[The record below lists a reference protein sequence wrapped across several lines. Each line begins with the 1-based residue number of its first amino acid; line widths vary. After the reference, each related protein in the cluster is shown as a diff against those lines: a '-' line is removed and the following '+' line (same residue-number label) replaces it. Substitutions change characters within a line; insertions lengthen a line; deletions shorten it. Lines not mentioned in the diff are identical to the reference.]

1 MLRELIFTR
10 AVTNMALVGPVG
22 LYEGKQSRQTKQA
35 HKHFFKWAKYHHFH
49 KMSLKVEL
57 KYILCFV
64 FCFVFFISRCAGSY
78 KVYEME
84 TNENCPDSLPFFCT
98 NPDLPRCGCLALCCC
113 LFMYLKTKFWVV
125 IQHSVLNIPSSV
137 IHCAFWLI
145 FKMSAHNEGDSNNHL
160 SAQANQVY
168 TAGEFLHFSWLWD
181 LTDLRCWSR
190 AADQTSGGQDARSHL
205 WGPWFSW
212 DNWQDVWQDLAM
224 TSRGG
229 KEKPMILLGF
239 VNYPLLSLPVL
250 RWRNMRPHFHTWTG
264 YHRDLNPLKS
274 LGY

>member
-1 MLRELIFTR
+1 MCMWHSQSMLRELIFTR

-113 LFMYLKTKFWVV
+113 LFMYLKTQF
-125 IQHSVLNIPSSV
+125 LG
-137 IHCAFWLI
+137 
-145 FKMSAHNEGDSNNHL
+145 GDSAL
-160 SAQANQVY
+160 SSEY
-168 TAGEFLHFSWLWD
+168 SFFSDSLCILTHF
-181 LTDLRCWSR
+181 
-190 AADQTSGGQDARSHL
+190 
-205 WGPWFSW
+205 
-212 DNWQDVWQDLAM
+212 
-224 TSRGG
+224 
-229 KEKPMILLGF
+229 
-239 VNYPLLSLPVL
+239 
-250 RWRNMRPHFHTWTG
+250 
-264 YHRDLNPLKS
+264 
-274 LGY
+274 

>member
-1 MLRELIFTR
+1 MWHSQSMLRELIFTR

-57 KYILCFV
+57 KYIL

-113 LFMYLKTKFWVV
+113 LFMYLKTQF
-125 IQHSVLNIPSSV
+125 LG
-137 IHCAFWLI
+137 
-145 FKMSAHNEGDSNNHL
+145 GDSAL
-160 SAQANQVY
+160 SSEY
-168 TAGEFLHFSWLWD
+168 SFFSDSLCILTHF
-181 LTDLRCWSR
+181 
-190 AADQTSGGQDARSHL
+190 
-205 WGPWFSW
+205 
-212 DNWQDVWQDLAM
+212 
-224 TSRGG
+224 
-229 KEKPMILLGF
+229 
-239 VNYPLLSLPVL
+239 
-250 RWRNMRPHFHTWTG
+250 
-264 YHRDLNPLKS
+264 
-274 LGY
+274 